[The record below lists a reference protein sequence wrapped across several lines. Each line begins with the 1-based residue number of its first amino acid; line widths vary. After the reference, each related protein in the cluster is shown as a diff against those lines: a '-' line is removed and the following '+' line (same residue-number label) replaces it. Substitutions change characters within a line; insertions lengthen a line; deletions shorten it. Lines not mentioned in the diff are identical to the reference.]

1 MSQLQFRLRQH
12 RAFLESAQETAE
24 MKENMNVAANPELA
38 QMLTQDVLRE
48 QAVLS
53 LQ

>member
-12 RAFLESAQETAE
+12 RAFLESAQENAE
-24 MKENMNVAANPELA
+24 IKENMTVAANPELVR
-38 QMLTQDVLRE
+38 MLTQDVMRE